1 MATLPANAQKYLNYS
16 DKERKA
22 LALAMLES
30 VSSSTQTTNV
40 TLTETNNLL
49 ERYLGDLDEILRQLT
64 TGNGVPDPEA

>member
-22 LALAMLES
+22 LELAMLES
-30 VSSSTQTTNV
+30 VSSSTQATNV
-40 TLTETNNLL
+40 TLTETNQLL

-64 TGNGVPDPEA
+64 TGNGVPDKD

>member
-22 LALAMLES
+22 LELAMLES
-30 VSSSTQTTNV
+30 VSSSTQATNV
-40 TLTETNNLL
+40 TLTETNQLL